1 MLTERERERDD
12 VLPQTLDFHFTK
24 NIYHQLHAMK
34 LKFYTPQ
41 SKPQTGEVHLVN
53 LKISTQVHIVKNQK
67 SDCVHK
73 ATDRNGSRFNLT

>member
-1 MLTERERERDD
+1 
-12 VLPQTLDFHFTK
+12 
-24 NIYHQLHAMK
+24 MK

-67 SDCVHK
+67 NDCVHK